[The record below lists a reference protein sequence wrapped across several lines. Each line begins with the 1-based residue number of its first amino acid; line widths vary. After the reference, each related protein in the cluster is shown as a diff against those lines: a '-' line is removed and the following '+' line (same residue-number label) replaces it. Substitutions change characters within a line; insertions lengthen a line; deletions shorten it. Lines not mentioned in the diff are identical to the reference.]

1 MNRDDTSKP
10 AATGPLSDHERADL
24 VLMREEE
31 RLARDL
37 YRRFHQAW
45 DVPIFANIAA
55 SEQRH
60 YDAIG
65 RLLKRYDVPD
75 PSAGKPPG
83 VYADTEL
90 QDAGFVDRAGKYW
103 VACHLINR
111 DTFAGDRRLID
122 RTAACRHLT
131 IERYSGAGF
140 DPHTGFQLYLC
151 GRHFPP
157 RSIRLPDFRRLRRQV
172 EQALDGVTRPIHG
185 AGLDQF
191 GNGIQGHDHRRL
203 GPLADQEGTGHRHT
217 HQRVHVQLPAP
228 QCRHAFAIGRNAGQ
242 PDGDDG

>member
-10 AATGPLSDHERADL
+10 AAAGPLSDHERADL

-65 RLLKRYDVPD
+65 RLLKRYNVPD

-90 QDAGFVDRAGKYW
+90 QG
-103 VACHLINR
+103 
-111 DTFAGDRRLID
+111 
-122 RTAACRHLT
+122 
-131 IERYSGAGF
+131 
-140 DPHTGFQLYLC
+140 
-151 GRHFPP
+151 
-157 RSIRLPDFRRLRRQV
+157 RLRRV
-172 EQALDGVTRPIHG
+172 ARPG
-185 AGLDQF
+185 TV
-191 GNGIQGHDHRRL
+191 L
-203 GPLADQEGTGHRHT
+203 GPRGLRGR
-217 HQRVHVQLPAP
+217 
-228 QCRHAFAIGRNAGQ
+228 CRTR
-242 PDGDDG
+242 DR